1 MSCNDRG
8 LNIKLNQFKMK
19 TKLFTY
25 LTLLIIVI
33 GMNGCSK
40 KNSYVPVGTNSGNT
54 TGSTT
59 GNTTGN
65 TTGYTMGDTT
75 GSTTTS
81 PGANEVWMQNT
92 TFVPATKTISAGTTI
107 TWTNKDVDNHDV
119 ASNSG
124 LFTSPS
130 MGQNATY
137 SYTFATAGTFNYK
150 CAFHNGMN
158 GTIIVQ

>member
-1 MSCNDRG
+1 
-8 LNIKLNQFKMK
+8 MK

-40 KNSYVPVGTNSGNT
+40 KSSYVPVVTNS
-54 TGSTT
+54 

-65 TTGYTMGDTT
+65 TTGTTTGYGDNTGTTT
-75 GSTTTS
+75 GSTMTS

-92 TFVPATKTISAGTTI
+92 TFVPATKTISVGTTI
-107 TWTNKDVDNHDV
+107 TWTNKDSENHDV
-119 ASNSG
+119 ESSSG
-124 LFTSPS
+124 LFKSS
-130 MGQNATY
+130 NMGQNATY
-137 SYTFATAGTFNYK
+137 SYTLATAGTFNYK